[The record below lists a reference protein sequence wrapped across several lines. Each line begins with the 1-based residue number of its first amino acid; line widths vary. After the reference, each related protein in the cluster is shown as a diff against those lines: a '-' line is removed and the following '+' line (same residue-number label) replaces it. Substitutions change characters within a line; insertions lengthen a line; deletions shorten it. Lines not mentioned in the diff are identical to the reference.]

1 MYFLAT
7 PAALLF
13 LTERDRGPAEPGAGR
28 SRGASQMTS
37 NDHGGRVPALLQVGG
52 VPLRPIA
59 ALVGVALIWGVA
71 FLVVKQM
78 VAQIPPAVLVAW
90 RFSLAAVVVVV
101 CNPRCLRGV
110 TLRALVRSMIL
121 GGVLGTGFLLQTWGF
136 ETTSVV
142 VGAFI
147 TGSVVLLAPVVA
159 RVWLGRRFAIRT
171 GSAVALAT
179 AGLAMISLRG
189 AHLGLGEA
197 LTLGAAALWA
207 LHLVA
212 LGAWVRAD
220 EVYASAVIQLVV
232 VALLAW
238 SVAAVTPGGIDAPS
252 TPSVWFAVIVLGA
265 IATGAA
271 LLLLTW
277 AQARVDSTTS
287 AVVLTLE
294 PVFGAAAAVA
304 LGGEQ
309 FTPVTALGAGAVVV
323 AALMAARAGSTTGPP
338 PVRSAS
344 RPLRGP
350 DEVFGA
356 ALPAPPPTY
365 PQVVGHR
372 CVGYA
377 LDREVEWGHAVDGPE

>member
-37 NDHGGRVPALLQVGG
+37 NDHGGRAPALLQVGA

-59 ALVGVALIWGVA
+59 ALVSVALIWGVA

-252 TPSVWFAVIVLGA
+252 TPSVWLAVIVLGA

-271 LLLLTW
+271 
-277 AQARVDSTTS
+277 
-287 AVVLTLE
+287 
-294 PVFGAAAAVA
+294 AAH
-304 LGGEQ
+304 
-309 FTPVTALGAGAVVV
+309 LGAGA
-323 AALMAARAGSTTGPP
+323 GGFDH
-338 PVRSAS
+338 
-344 RPLRGP
+344 LRG
-350 DEVFGA
+350 GA
-356 ALPAPPPTY
+356 DARTGLRRRGRSGPGWGA
-365 PQVVGHR
+365 VHAGHR
-372 CVGYA
+372 TRRRRGRGGRTDGGSRRID
-377 LDREVEWGHAVDGPE
+377 DRTAACPQRLASAPRPRRSVRRCPTGTAADIPAGGRPSMRRIRPRP